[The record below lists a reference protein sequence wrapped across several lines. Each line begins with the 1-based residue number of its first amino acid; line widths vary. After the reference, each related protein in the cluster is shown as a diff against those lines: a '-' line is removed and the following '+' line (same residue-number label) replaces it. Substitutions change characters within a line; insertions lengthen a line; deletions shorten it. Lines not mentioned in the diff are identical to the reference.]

1 MNAFRIPGLVV
12 VIGILIGGVVLDQNR
27 ATVETAAVQLISPV
41 PVVAPENARSST
53 WFCAAGTADSD
64 GLADA
69 LVVLSNTTTSLKTAV
84 VSVFVGGPTPEV
96 GSEVHEL
103 VLDIDPQS
111 SIDLRLADLAPG
123 NPLVAIA
130 VEMDGGGVFAEK
142 VVSGPTGVD
151 RSDCET
157 EGSPDWVVPSGATV
171 PGARLQLAVFNPFPD
186 DSVVDVTFMTDFG
199 PREPSELNGVHIP
212 SRSVRLIEVDEFVA
226 AAESVSTFVNAR
238 SGRVVVEAIQSFDGT
253 GDPLGLSVIA
263 GVPAPAESWTFPGIS
278 PSIGPAQLVVV
289 NPSDTLI
296 RVDVEV
302 YPAGGERFVEP
313 FELTLRKGQNAV
325 VPIADEGR
333 LAGID
338 SFTLVVR
345 SFDGPRIVAGMEQRP
360 NVGESDALTELIDDN
375 EAPRT
380 GFASSP
386 GQARTSTELFTSL
399 NVAEDDSRSAL
410 HLFNPA
416 EDTIVTVE
424 ATIIAQGAT
433 RTVELEVGQQRTL
446 RVPLIDLAT
455 GEFTL
460 RLRASGPVVGAREI
474 TGLSSRSW
482 SPLLPLEEN

>member
-1 MNAFRIPGLVV
+1 MNAFRLPGLVV
-12 VIGILIGGVVLDQNR
+12 VIGLLVGGVVLDQNR
-27 ATVETAAVQLISPV
+27 ITSETAAVQLISPV
-41 PVVAPENARSST
+41 PVVAPEDARSST
-53 WFCAAGTADSD
+53 WFCAAGTAEQN

-69 LVVLSNTTTSLKTAV
+69 LVVLANTTVSAKTAI

-96 GSEVHEL
+96 GSEVEEV
-103 VLDIDPQS
+103 VLAIDPQS

-123 NPLVAIA
+123 SPLVSIA
-130 VEMDGGGVFAEK
+130 VEIDGGGVFAEK

-151 RSDCET
+151 RTSCET

-186 DSVVDVTFMTDFG
+186 DAVVDITFMTDFG

-212 SRSVRLIEVDEFVA
+212 SRSSRLIEVGDFVA
-226 AAESVSTFVNAR
+226 AAETVSSFVHAR
-238 SGRVVVEAIQSFDGT
+238 SGRVVVEAIQSFDGS
-253 GDPLGLSVIA
+253 GDPLGLSVIT
-263 GVPAPAESWTFPGIS
+263 GVPAPAESWSFPGIS

-289 NPSDTLI
+289 NPSETLI

-313 FELTLRKGQNAV
+313 FELTLRKGQHAV
-325 VPIADEGR
+325 VPIANEGR
-333 LAGID
+333 LAEID

-360 NVGESDALTELIDDN
+360 AAGESDALADFIDDT

-380 GFASSP
+380 GFAASP
-386 GQARTSTELFTSL
+386 GQAQASTELFTSL
-399 NVAEDDSRSAL
+399 NVAEDDTRSAI

-416 EDTIVTVE
+416 SDTIVTVE
-424 ATIIAQGAT
+424 ATVVAQGAT
-433 RTVELEVGQQRTL
+433 RTIELEVGQQRTL
-446 RVPLIDLAT
+446 RVPLSDLGT

-460 RLRASGPVVGAREI
+460 RLRSSGPLVGSRET

-482 SPLLPLEEN
+482 APLLPLASN